1 VPTPRPYAS
10 PNLLAEVLFDIRV
23 VVVTR
28 DRGIER
34 CDVAPELLTK
44 CEEHRVH
51 HQGPVLHRVVLS
63 PTQAFDVH
71 VELGGPLIEPSQ
83 VLVTKTA
90 FFTLRNLARHMDR
103 GLANRLADVYRSGVQ
118 HHPHGIRLIQA
129 QLDEVVASAERSEL
143 VEHALVTVLS
153 DHVHDREL
161 LVAAVE
167 LLVGVHQLLFEIK
180 LWCGRPDCTRYIRVP
195 RPAGSLKAAHIG
207 CPADVSNRHRLRDQ
221 LLGLACLPVPP
232 RASKIVTRSW
242 ALTLVLAANL
252 NRVFDAQTDP
262 AHLPLH
268 VREQT
273 RVRDL
278 GREPMINFKLLN
290 SVLDEQASQGTE
302 RKAHDACR
310 GLHLA
315 GGTLVGFCA
324 DSERDLRWLWLPLG
338 APSGLSPSGLG
349 SLKAVTEWV
358 GSRVRDNRSRTAMT
372 SYP

>member
-1 VPTPRPYAS
+1 MHA
-10 PNLLAEVLFDIRV
+10 
-23 VVVTR
+23 
-28 DRGIER
+28 
-34 CDVAPELLTK
+34 
-44 CEEHRVH
+44 
-51 HQGPVLHRVVLS
+51 
-63 PTQAFDVH
+63 
-71 VELGGPLIEPSQ
+71 GPLLMSTVHETS
-83 VLVTKTA
+83 
-90 FFTLRNLARHMDR
+90 
-103 GLANRLADVYRSGVQ
+103 ADERRRVAHSHSSR
-118 HHPHGIRLIQA
+118 
-129 QLDEVVASAERSEL
+129 ASARE
-143 VEHALVTVLS
+143 VTSANFRANETLTLS
-153 DHVHDREL
+153 
-161 LVAAVE
+161 
-167 LLVGVHQLLFEIK
+167 
-180 LWCGRPDCTRYIRVP
+180 
-195 RPAGSLKAAHIG
+195 
-207 CPADVSNRHRLRDQ
+207 
-221 LLGLACLPVPP
+221 
-232 RASKIVTRSW
+232 RASKILTRSW

-290 SVLDEQASQGTE
+290 SVLDERASQGIE

-315 GGTLVGFCA
+315 GGTLLGFCA

-358 GSRVRDNRSRTAMT
+358 GSRVRDNRSRTAVT